1 MLCGPLSAELVQ
13 MVKLFLLSFLLCILI
28 ISKDALPKS
37 KGFKVGDRSICN
49 AKYHSSQNLIKI

>member
-37 KGFKVGDRSICN
+37 KGFKEGGSF
-49 AKYHSSQNLIKI
+49 NL